1 MLICAKQNVGSFGAR
16 PILQQQWWWWGGG
29 VYSSYS
35 LATDL
40 KSQMTFGLGCHIG
53 WIHEWK
59 KIIVEILKMM
69 TSCLDKSAVGL
80 GCLTGYFSGMD

>member
-1 MLICAKQNVGSFGAR
+1 MCKTKRGQFWSAPYPTATVVVVGGR
-16 PILQQQWWWWGGG
+16 

-80 GCLTGYFSGMD
+80 ECLTGYFSGMD

>member
-1 MLICAKQNVGSFGAR
+1 MLMLICAKQNVGSFGAR
-16 PILQQQWWWWGGG
+16 PILQQQWWWWGG

-35 LATDL
+35 LATHR
-40 KSQMTFGLGCHIG
+40 CHIG

>member
-1 MLICAKQNVGSFGAR
+1 MCKTKRGQFWSAPYPTATVVG
-16 PILQQQWWWWGGG
+16 WGV

-69 TSCLDKSAVGL
+69 TSCLGKSAVGL

>member
-1 MLICAKQNVGSFGAR
+1 MQNKTWAVLERALSYSNSGGGG
-16 PILQQQWWWWGGG
+16 GGG

>member
-1 MLICAKQNVGSFGAR
+1 MCKTKRGQFWSAPYPTVTVVG
-16 PILQQQWWWWGGG
+16 WG

>member
-1 MLICAKQNVGSFGAR
+1 MNFSWVTSKIRGSFVSELLRAS
-16 PILQQQWWWWGGG
+16 WHSGG